1 MDFPSLMLLTIS
13 IALLAPIA
21 LTLRARQTAIPRRDV
36 ALLGAF
42 SSRSGLG
49 SLATTLT

>member
-13 IALLAPIA
+13 IALLA
-21 LTLRARQTAIPRRDV
+21 LTLRAQQMAIPRRDV

-42 SSRSGLG
+42 SSLSGLG
-49 SLATTLT
+49 SLAIALA